1 MLPSAL
7 HEQIMIIGLPLE
19 QLALQSLEPVLSHL
33 VPVSGD
39 LVLIHS
45 ALKLGNALFPLL
57 LLLELMFQASHLRCQ
72 DTLKQSV
79 LLLGKVFA
87 FVALEQRPNVL
98 FLAVVESVLEVIQDP
113 VAHRLILKQGVAQRG
128 SHAVSLSN
136 PLRLGAV
143 LIRRGS

>member
-1 MLPSAL
+1 
-7 HEQIMIIGLPLE
+7 MIIGLPLE

-39 LVLIHS
+39 FVLIHS
-45 ALKLGNALFPLL
+45 TLKLGNALFPLL

-87 FVALEQRPNVL
+87 FVALEQRPNEL
-98 FLAVVESVLEVIQDP
+98 FLAIVESVLEVIQDP
-113 VAHRLILKQGVAQRG
+113 VAHCLIVKQGVAQRG
-128 SHAVSLSN
+128 SVAVSLSN

-143 LIRRGS
+143 LIRRRS